1 MQNYTDQTSGVAGS
15 PSDSERP
22 ETTSLDHDALNEMYD
37 RVTRRVEGQPEVIPL
52 PYWGNTLLGRA
63 ARLQLDVE
71 GHGDTPIQT
80 YIEDELIL
88 GRAVPGTPDQPD
100 IDLTPFGAVIQGV
113 SRRHVLIIKE
123 GNLLKVADLASTNGT
138 YLNGVRLQP
147 RQPRLLRTGDR
158 LSLGQLVI
166 KVSSLI

>member
-1 MQNYTDQTSGVAGS
+1 MQNQTDQTPGAKGS
-15 PSDSERP
+15 SADSERP
-22 ETTSLDHDALNEMYD
+22 ETTSLDRDVLNQMYA
-37 RVTRRVEGQPEVIPL
+37 RVTRMDGQPEVIPL
-52 PYWGNTLLGRA
+52 PYWGNSFLGRA

-71 GHGDTPIQT
+71 GYGDTPIQT
-80 YIEDELIL
+80 YIEDELII
-88 GRAVPGTPDQPD
+88 GRMVPGTPDQPD

-147 RQPRLLRTGDR
+147 RQPRQLRTGDR